1 MFHSIINAL
10 NLKDEDIDS
19 IDSISSFHNEDYL
32 ITLKVKDHIC
42 PQCGSITHSIKDGTM
57 SRFRTHLIDTF
68 FLFEIT
74 FIIIRRFIVAM
85 AVNPNCIVKSF
96 DIFKYHLI
104 RHLIIN
110 HLFSIQPFSFYQ

>member
-1 MFHSIINAL
+1 MYSFVIIL
-10 NLKDEDIDS
+10 YFLSGGVQMLKKS
-19 IDSISSFHNEDYL
+19 
-32 ITLKVKDHIC
+32 
-42 PQCGSITHSIKDGTM
+42 GTM
-57 SRFRTHLIDTF
+57 SRFRTHLIETF

-85 AVNPNCIVKSF
+85 AVNPNCIVKCF

-110 HLFSIQPFSFYQ
+110 HLFSIQPFSFISE